1 MNQNVR
7 ISLYII
13 IPIIF
18 WMLSGIFVE
27 EKGPTLV
34 EDNNAA
40 SIEIRTSTPTMFSP
54 SIKLKATSN
63 SERRV
68 AVKAKTTGEVVEIG
82 AKEGDF
88 VKKDS
93 LLCKLGIVELNRTE
107 VKSPFSGYIESIVK
121 PGNFLDRGQVCA
133 TIIDLDPIKFIAEI
147 PEIRIADVK
156 VGQKVLIELITG
168 EKIEGKLSFVSKSA
182 SPQTKTFRVESEI
195 SNPLGTI
202 KDGVT
207 STITIQTDAKIG
219 RAHV

>member
-7 ISLYII
+7 ISLYIV

-27 EKGPTLV
+27 EKGPALV

-40 SIEIRTSTPTMFSP
+40 SIEIRTSTPSMFSP

-88 VKKDS
+88 VKRILFFVNWA
-93 LLCKLGIVELNRTE
+93 LLN
-107 VKSPFSGYIESIVK
+107 
-121 PGNFLDRGQVCA
+121 
-133 TIIDLDPIKFIAEI
+133 
-147 PEIRIADVK
+147 
-156 VGQKVLIELITG
+156 LIEL
-168 EKIEGKLSFVSKSA
+168 KLNLLLVA
-182 SPQTKTFRVESEI
+182 I
-195 SNPLGTI
+195 SNL
-202 KDGVT
+202 
-207 STITIQTDAKIG
+207 
-219 RAHV
+219 

>member
-7 ISLYII
+7 ISLYIV

-34 EDNNAA
+34 EDSNAA

-93 LLCKLGIVELNRTE
+93 LLCKLGIVELNNAQFT
-107 VKSPFSGYIESIVK
+107 
-121 PGNFLDRGQVCA
+121 
-133 TIIDLDPIKFIAEI
+133 
-147 PEIRIADVK
+147 
-156 VGQKVLIELITG
+156 
-168 EKIEGKLSFVSKSA
+168 KLSL
-182 SPQTKTFRVESEI
+182 I
-195 SNPLGTI
+195 HI
-202 KDGVT
+202 
-207 STITIQTDAKIG
+207 
-219 RAHV
+219 